1 MKTPRTRRK
10 TTTAPASLDDL
21 FASRNNDKTFLTEA
35 KTYLVEKNANDT
47 SRRQDIIHPSE
58 VAKADWCPRATYLRI
73 ETGVHHK
80 QKFAFQSLNIFDSG
94 HEAHRKWQN
103 RAWEIGWLEGLFK
116 CLNCEQVWWAKS
128 PATCDRCTSSAL
140 EYAEVPLRAVS
151 THRIAGHADG
161 LLTPIH
167 KVLEI
172 KTVGEGTY
180 RYENPQL
187 LTRHTHKDTEGRPY
201 VDVKGLWTDTRVP
214 FPSHVRQVQIYIWLA
229 NTFMELD
236 VDGAEFIYESKMN
249 QDVKSFTIK
258 ANFDVIADRIATC
271 KEINERLGRNDP
283 PACPKNGCKECN
295 AYEESDEG
303 GPGRRRGTDS
313 GAKDSA
319 APSSER
325 AEVAAASRRG
335 RSRTAAGSDRTPR
348 RRLDVDLCG
357 TDELERVRRNSAR
370 SGGSRRKAS

>member
-1 MKTPRTRRK
+1 MKAPRTRRK
-10 TTTAPASLDDL
+10 TVAAPSSLDDL
-21 FASRNNDKTFLTEA
+21 FTSRGKDKTFLAEA
-35 KTYLVEKNANDT
+35 KAYVVDKNANDD

-73 ETGVHHK
+73 ETGIHHK

-103 RAWEIGWLEGLFK
+103 RAWETGWLEGNFK
-116 CLNCEQVWWAKS
+116 CLNCEQVWWVKS
-128 PATCDRCTSSAL
+128 PGTCDRCGSTAL
-140 EYAEVPLRAVS
+140 EYAEVPLRAIS
-151 THRIAGHADG
+151 THRMSGHADG
-161 LLTPIH
+161 LLTPIR
-167 KVLEI
+167 KILEI

-187 LTRHTHKDTEGRPY
+187 LARHSHKDADGRPY

-214 FPSHVRQVQIYIWLA
+214 FPSHIRQVQIYIWLA
-229 NTFMELD
+229 NRFMGLD

-271 KEINERLGRNDP
+271 EEINQRLGKNDP
-283 PACPKNGCKECN
+283 PACPKEGCKECN

-303 GPGRRRGTDS
+303 VRGGRRGADTGAEDS
-313 GAKDSA
+313 EAPESEGLEAPAKT
-319 APSSER
+319 
-325 AEVAAASRRG
+325 RRG
-335 RSRTAAGSDRTPR
+335 RSRTSARPDGTPR
-348 RRLDVDLCG
+348 RRTDVDLCG
-357 TDELERVRRNSAR
+357 ADELERVRRNSAR
-370 SGGSRRKAS
+370 AGSSRRKAG